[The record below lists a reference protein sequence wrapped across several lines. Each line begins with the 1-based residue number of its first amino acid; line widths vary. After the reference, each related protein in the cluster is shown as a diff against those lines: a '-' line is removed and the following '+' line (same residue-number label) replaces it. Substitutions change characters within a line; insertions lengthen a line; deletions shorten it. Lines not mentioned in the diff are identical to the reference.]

1 MAADLAAL
9 LSVHEL
15 TSSPEVIH
23 QLLHLLIHGLALTDS
38 EWQVL
43 KA

>member
-15 TSSPEVIH
+15 TSSPEVIQ